1 MNSVMTQ
8 KARAG
13 QYLLSTVGALSAD
26 LVHLAPGPALPSGQV
41 LSFDDKTQLYSAYV
55 APAEGS
61 KSVVKAAAILY
72 APAGEREAPLQ
83 VTVTS
88 RLAEVSAEEMSG
100 LDALVTAQLAERFI
114 IVR

>member
-1 MNSVMTQ
+1 MNVITQ

-13 QYLLSTVGALSAD
+13 QYLLSTVGTLSAD
-26 LVHLAPGPALPSGQV
+26 LAQLAAGPALPSGQI
-41 LSFDDKTQLYSAYV
+41 LSFDDKTQLYSAYA

-61 KSVVKAAAILY
+61 KAVVKATAILY

-83 VTVTS
+83 VTITS
-88 RLAEVSAEEMSG
+88 RLAEVSAAELTG
-100 LDALVTAQLAERFI
+100 LDALVTAQLAELHI